1 MLEGE
6 AMQQYESALERA
18 QRLASE
24 SEGRAAAQATWIEA
38 VKRLGYGTAD
48 EERKLVSLREEIW
61 SAYAELSR
69 QQAVADQQ

>member
-6 AMQQYESALERA
+6 AMQPYESALERA

-24 SEGRAAAQATWIEA
+24 SKGQAAAQATWIE
-38 VKRLGYGTAD
+38 KLKHLGYDTAD
-48 EERKLVSLREEIW
+48 EERKLVSIKEEIW

-69 QQAVADQQ
+69 QQAVAQSQ